1 VLSAVRRLARRERAV
16 GRVSAI
22 VISAAV
28 ASTLAATAAGAAVTE
43 QAAASS
49 THPSPSPTQSAGN
62 KPETGKPANKPKP
75 GAASSTTPSA
85 FGSPAI
91 GADAALQQAQD
102 QLAALR
108 AASARNSA
116 LLTKATAAQAV
127 ATSQISAMAAQIQQ
141 AEAMMV
147 QVARDA
153 YMSGVDPGVLSEI
166 SALNSTD
173 LSAMVETQQSLSR
186 VSTMQSQRSQAA
198 AALLASV
205 EKQRSEAAAEVAT
218 AQRNLAEALSL
229 ETSAREQL
237 AAAQK
242 AVAGARTAQTFSTY
256 TPNEC
261 SFSTAP
267 TPSSCLQAQQW
278 ALAQVAN
285 PTRNWYNS
293 CLNFVTEAYG
303 VSGGAPTAIA
313 MWNSLP
319 AADKHPPT
327 TVAPAGALMFW
338 GPNHVAL
345 SLGDNV
351 LISTD
356 VLGNGRA
363 WIVSFAEMQT
373 AWHLQYLGW
382 SPPDFALTG

>member
-1 VLSAVRRLARRERAV
+1 MLTAVRRLARREHPARRV
-16 GRVSAI
+16 GATAICVAI
-22 VISAAV
+22 VPMLMAAP
-28 ASTLAATAAGAAVTE
+28 A
-43 QAAASS
+43 QAADRTS
-49 THPSPSPTQSAGN
+49 TPSAHPSPVPTQSAGN
-62 KPETGKPANKPKP
+62 PTEVAKPTNKP
-75 GAASSTTPSA
+75 TPVPADAPSPSWH
-85 FGSPAI
+85 GSPAT

-102 QLAALR
+102 QLAALT
-108 AASARNSA
+108 AASVRNAA
-116 LLTKATAAQAV
+116 LLTKATATQKA
-127 ATSQISAMAAQIQQ
+127 ATDRIAAMSAQIQQ
-141 AEAMMV
+141 AEAVMV

-153 YMSGVDPGVLSEI
+153 YMLGVDPGILGEI
-166 SALNSTD
+166 SALTSTD

-186 VSTMQSQRSQAA
+186 VSTMQSQRRQAA
-198 AALLASV
+198 ADLLASV
-205 EKQRSEAAAEVAT
+205 EKQRSEAAADVAL
-218 AQRNLAEALSL
+218 AEKNVAEALNQ
-229 ETSAREQL
+229 EASARQQL
-237 AAAQK
+237 AAARK
-242 AVAGARTAQTFSTY
+242 AVTGARTAQTFTTY

-261 SFSTAP
+261 SFTTTP
-267 TPSSCLQAQQW
+267 TPSTCQQAQRW

-319 AADKHPPT
+319 NSDKHPPT

-382 SPPDFALTG
+382 SPPDFALAG